1 MSRIRNPENA
11 EFICAKI
18 ADRWTLRQI
27 ARELE
32 CEASAITIWVREDEK
47 FAAQYARAREIQAES
62 FADEIREI
70 SDEGAN
76 DWYVR
81 EGVDVPDHEHIS
93 RSKLR
98 VDTRRWLMSKMLPK
112 KYGDKATTELV
123 GAGGG
128 PVEIA
133 MLTPAE
139 KAERAGKL
147 IDDAF
152 TALPK
157 PETK

>member
-1 MSRIRNPENA
+1 MSRIRNPATA
-11 EFICAKI
+11 EFICIKI
-18 ADRWTLRQI
+18 ADGWTLRQI
-27 ARELE
+27 ARDLD
-32 CEASAITIWVREDEK
+32 CSASKITDWRREDEM
-47 FAAQYARAREIQAES
+47 FAAQYARAKEAQAER
-62 FADEIREI
+62 FEDEIKEIADE
-70 SDEGAN
+70 GTN

-81 EGVDVPDHEHIS
+81 EGVEAPDHEHIS

-128 PVEIA
+128 PVELA
-133 MLTPAE
+133 VLTA
-139 KAERAGKL
+139 AERAERAAAL

-157 PETK
+157 PDGK